1 MLNLQ
6 VSSLLKVLTIIDN
19 GVCEDGRSWVRCSA
33 LSFFDEEEQIM
44 TLTAFGHY
52 ADMIMDNHSG
62 ENMRRAIV
70 TGKLIATKQKEP
82 KTKHGF
88 TTMVWEWYF
97 QIVADTVHFID
108 KSNIEKE
115 VDEEEISTNALPPKG
130 TIIDFTEDDDDE
142 LIDLT
147 SAKDKGAVATSDD
160 DIDEIVYNTTNSYIK
175 NKKNKKD
182 EKNKKNP
189 LAYRQRAKSRTANV
203 VTE

>member
-62 ENMRRAIV
+62 ENMRRAMV

-115 VDEEEISTNALPPKG
+115 VDEEEVSTNALPPKG
-130 TIIDFTEDDDDE
+130 TIIDFTDDDNDDDD
-142 LIDLT
+142 
-147 SAKDKGAVATSDD
+147 GVVATYEDAGD
-160 DIDEIVYNTTNSYIK
+160 GDEIVYITEEEPRKYKNT
-175 NKKNKKD
+175 NKKNKKA
-182 EKNKKNP
+182 NP

-203 VTE
+203 ISE